1 MDSSIPLSPTLLSA
15 SLFAG
20 LSPDD
25 VAAFLKEAP
34 CRLSDFPR
42 GAILLSQGD
51 SVTAAGV
58 LLSGKIKAYRLN
70 RQGEENLQSVLGP
83 GSMFGDMLMAT
94 DRGKSPVTVEAT
106 ESARVLFVPFDSIMA
121 APGHF
126 GDRMRVNLL
135 HELSARYWAL
145 NRKVRYLSERSL
157 RGRIALFLL
166 DAATD
171 QGGLTFTVPMTRE
184 AMASL
189 LGVNRS
195 ALSRELSRMEKDGLL
210 AVYRGSF
217 RLLSREELEKCL
229 D

>member
-1 MDSSIPLSPTLLSA
+1 MDNAYLSPALLSA
-15 SLFAG
+15 PLFEGLAPAEVAG
-20 LSPDD
+20 
-25 VAAFLKEAP
+25 FLKAAR
-34 CRLSDFPR
+34 CRMESFPR
-42 GAILLSQGD
+42 GSILLSQRD
-51 SVTAAGV
+51 SVTAAGL

-70 RQGEENLQSVLGP
+70 RQGEENLQSVMGP

-94 DRGKSPVTVEAT
+94 DNGQSPVTVEAT
-106 ESARVLFVPFDSIMA
+106 EDARVLFVPFESIMS
-121 APGHF
+121 APGEF
-126 GDRMRVNLL
+126 GDQLRINLL

-157 RGRIALFLL
+157 RGRIALILL
-166 DAATD
+166 DAAKD
-171 QGGLTFTVPMTRE
+171 QGGLTFTLPMTRE

-217 RLLSREELEKCL
+217 RLLDRAGIENCI

>member
-1 MDSSIPLSPTLLSA
+1 MDNISLSPALLSA

-20 LSPDD
+20 LASAD
-25 VAAFLKEAP
+25 VAGFLKTAR
-34 CRLSDFPR
+34 CRQESFPR

-51 SVTAAGV
+51 SVTAAGL

-70 RQGEENLQSVLGP
+70 RQGEENLQSVMGS
-83 GSMFGDMLMAT
+83 GSMFGDILMAT
-94 DRGKSPVTVEAT
+94 DRGKSPVTVEALEDT
-106 ESARVLFVPFDSIMA
+106 RVLFVPFESIMA
-121 APGHF
+121 APGDF
-126 GDRMRVNLL
+126 GNRLRVNLL

-166 DAATD
+166 DAAKD
-171 QGGLTFTVPMTRE
+171 QGGPTFTLSMTRE

-217 RLLSREELEKCL
+217 RLLDREGLESYVG
-229 D
+229 

>member
-1 MDSSIPLSPTLLSA
+1 MDTISLSPALLSA
-15 SLFAG
+15 SLFEG
-20 LSPDD
+20 LVPTD
-25 VAAFLKEAP
+25 VAGFLKAAR
-34 CRLSDFPR
+34 CRLGSFPR
-42 GAILLSQGD
+42 GTILLSQGD
-51 SVTAAGV
+51 SVTAAGL
-58 LLSGKIKAYRLN
+58 LLSGKIKAYRLD
-70 RQGEENLQSVLGP
+70 RQGEEHLQSVLGP
-83 GSMFGDMLMAT
+83 GATFGDILMAT
-94 DRGKSPVTVEAT
+94 DNGQSPVTVETT
-106 ESARVLFVPFDSIMA
+106 EDARVLFVPFDSIMA
-121 APGHF
+121 APGEF
-126 GDRMRVNLL
+126 GNRLRINLL

-145 NRKVRYLSERSL
+145 TRKVRYLSERSL

>member
-1 MDSSIPLSPTLLSA
+1 MDTIDLSPALLSA
-15 SLFAG
+15 SLFEGLEKKAVAG
-20 LSPDD
+20 
-25 VAAFLKEAP
+25 FLKEAQ
-34 CRLSDFPR
+34 CRLGSFPR
-42 GAILLSQGD
+42 GTILLSQGD
-51 SVTAAGV
+51 SVAAAGV

-94 DRGKSPVTVEAT
+94 DNGKSPVTVEVT
-106 ESARVLFVPFDSIMA
+106 EDARVLFVPFDSIMA
-121 APGHF
+121 AGGEF
-126 GDRMRVNLL
+126 GNRLRVNLL

-145 NRKVRYLSERSL
+145 SRKVRYLSERSL

-166 DAATD
+166 DAARD
-171 QGGLTFTVPMTRE
+171 QGGLTFTLPMTRE

-195 ALSRELSRMEKDGLL
+195 ALSRELSRMEKDGLV

-217 RLLSREELEKCL
+217 RLLDREGLESCIG
-229 D
+229 

>member
-1 MDSSIPLSPTLLSA
+1 MDTASLSPALLSA
-15 SLFAG
+15 SLFSG
-20 LSPDD
+20 LSAAD
-25 VAAFLKEAP
+25 VTSFLQAAR
-34 CRLSDFPR
+34 CRMMSFPR
-42 GAILLSQGD
+42 GAIVLGQGD
-51 SVTAAGV
+51 RVTAAGV

-83 GSMFGDMLMAT
+83 GGMFGDMLMAT
-94 DRGKSPVTVEAT
+94 DNGKSPVTVEAT
-106 ESARVLFVPFDSIMA
+106 EDARVLFVPFDSIMA
-121 APGHF
+121 APGDF
-126 GDRMRVNLL
+126 GDRLRVNLL

-166 DAATD
+166 DAAQD
-171 QGGLTFTVPMTRE
+171 QGGPTFTLSMTRE

-217 RLLSREELEKCL
+217 RLLDREGLESCVG
-229 D
+229 

>member
-1 MDSSIPLSPTLLSA
+1 MDIISLSPALLSA
-15 SLFAG
+15 PLFAG
-20 LSPDD
+20 LEPEA
-25 VAAFLKEAP
+25 VAGFLKTAR
-34 CRLSDFPR
+34 CRLDSFPR

-51 SVTAAGV
+51 SVTAAGL

-83 GSMFGDMLMAT
+83 GSTFGDILMAT
-94 DRGKSPVTVEAT
+94 DNGKSPVTVECT
-106 ESARVLFVPFDSIMA
+106 EDARVLFVPFDSIMA
-121 APGHF
+121 ASGDF
-126 GDRMRVNLL
+126 GNQLRINLL

-145 NRKVRYLSERSL
+145 SRKVRYLSERSL

-166 DAATD
+166 DAAKD
-171 QGGLTFTVPMTRE
+171 QGGLTFTLPMTRE

-217 RLLSREELEKCL
+217 RLLDRERLEGCL
-229 D
+229 S

>member
-1 MDSSIPLSPTLLSA
+1 MDNIPLSPALLSA

-20 LSPDD
+20 LDGNELDSFLH
-25 VAAFLKEAP
+25 AAK
-34 CRLSDFPR
+34 CRMDSFPR
-42 GAILLSQGD
+42 GAILHGQGD

-70 RQGEENLQSVLGP
+70 RQGEENLQSVIGP
-83 GSMFGDMLMAT
+83 GGMFGDMLMAT
-94 DRGKSPVTVEAT
+94 DKGKSPVTVEAI
-106 ESARVLFVPFDSIMA
+106 EDARVLFVPFESIMA
-121 APGHF
+121 APGEF
-126 GDRMRVNLL
+126 GNQLRINLL

-166 DAATD
+166 DAAKE
-171 QGGLTFTVPMTRE
+171 QGGSTFTLSMTRE
-184 AMASL
+184 AMSSL

-195 ALSRELSRMEKDGLL
+195 ALSRELSRMEKNGLL

-217 RLLSREELEKCL
+217 RLLDRAGIENCI

>member
-1 MDSSIPLSPTLLSA
+1 MDTIDLSPALLSA
-15 SLFAG
+15 SLFEGLEKQAVAG
-20 LSPDD
+20 
-25 VAAFLKEAP
+25 FLKEAR
-34 CRLSDFPR
+34 CRLGSFPR
-42 GAILLSQGD
+42 GTILLSQGD
-51 SVTAAGV
+51 SVAAAGV

-94 DRGKSPVTVEAT
+94 DNGKSPVTVEVT
-106 ESARVLFVPFDSIMA
+106 EDARVLFVPFDSIMA
-121 APGHF
+121 AGGEF
-126 GDRMRVNLL
+126 GNRLRVNLL

-145 NRKVRYLSERSL
+145 SRKVRYLSERSL

-166 DAATD
+166 DAARD
-171 QGGLTFTVPMTRE
+171 QGGLTFTLPMTRE

-195 ALSRELSRMEKDGLL
+195 ALSRELSRMEKDGLV

-217 RLLSREELEKCL
+217 RLLSREGLERCL
-229 D
+229 G

>member
-1 MDSSIPLSPTLLSA
+1 MDTISLSPAILA
-15 SLFAG
+15 APLFAG
-20 LSPDD
+20 LQDTD
-25 VAAFLKEAP
+25 VATFLRTAP
-34 CRLSDFPR
+34 CRQDSFSK
-42 GAILLSQGD
+42 GTILLSQGD
-51 SVTAAGV
+51 SVTAAGL
-58 LLSGKIKAYRLN
+58 LLSGKLKAYRLN

-83 GSMFGDMLMAT
+83 GNMFGDMLMAT
-94 DRGKSPVTVEAT
+94 DNGKSPVTVECT
-106 ESARVLFVPFDSIMA
+106 EDARVLFVPFGSIMA
-121 APGHF
+121 APGDF
-126 GDRMRVNLL
+126 GDRLRVNLL

-166 DAATD
+166 DAAHD
-171 QGGLTFTVPMTRE
+171 QGGPTFTLPMTRE

-217 RLLSREELEKCL
+217 RLLSREGLEDCL

>member
-1 MDSSIPLSPTLLSA
+1 MENIPLSPALLSA

-20 LSPDD
+20 LAPDH
-25 VAAFLKEAP
+25 VAAFLKGAR
-34 CRLSDFPR
+34 CRLQSFPR
-42 GAILLSQGD
+42 GAILLGQGD

-83 GSMFGDMLMAT
+83 GSMFGDILMAT
-94 DRGKSPVTVEAT
+94 DKGKSPVTVECM
-106 ESARVLFVPFDSIMA
+106 EDARVLFVPFDSIMD
-121 APGHF
+121 APGEL
-126 GDRMRVNLL
+126 GNQLRVNLL

-145 NRKVRYLSERSL
+145 TRKVRYLSERSL

-166 DAATD
+166 DAAKD
-171 QGGLTFTVPMTRE
+171 QGGLTFTLPMTRE

-217 RLLSREELEKCL
+217 RLLDRERMESCL

>member
-1 MDSSIPLSPTLLSA
+1 MDTIDLSPALLSA
-15 SLFAG
+15 SLFEGLEKKAVAG
-20 LSPDD
+20 
-25 VAAFLKEAP
+25 FLKEAR
-34 CRLSDFPR
+34 CRLGSFPR
-42 GAILLSQGD
+42 GTILLSQGD
-51 SVTAAGV
+51 SVAAAGV

-94 DRGKSPVTVEAT
+94 DNGKSPVTVEAL
-106 ESARVLFVPFDSIMA
+106 EDARVLFVPFDSIMA
-121 APGHF
+121 AGSEF
-126 GDRMRVNLL
+126 GNRLRVNLL

-145 NRKVRYLSERSL
+145 SRKVRYLSERSL

-166 DAATD
+166 DAARD
-171 QGGLTFTVPMTRE
+171 QGGLTFTLPMTRE

-217 RLLSREELEKCL
+217 RLLSREGLESCIG
-229 D
+229 

>member
-1 MDSSIPLSPTLLSA
+1 MDHSIPLSPALLAA
-15 SLFAG
+15 SLFEGLAPAEVAG
-20 LSPDD
+20 
-25 VAAFLKEAP
+25 FLKTAR
-34 CRLSDFPR
+34 CRLDSFPR
-42 GAILLSQGD
+42 GAILLGQGD
-51 SVTAAGV
+51 SVTAAGL

-83 GSMFGDMLMAT
+83 GGMFGDMLMAT
-94 DRGKSPVTVEAT
+94 DNGQSPVTVECT
-106 ESARVLFVPFDSIMA
+106 EDARVLFVPFESIMA
-121 APGHF
+121 APGEF
-126 GDRMRVNLL
+126 GNQLRVNLL

-166 DAATD
+166 DAAHD
-171 QGGLTFTVPMTRE
+171 QGGPTFTLPMTRE

-217 RLLSREELEKCL
+217 RLLDREGLKGCVG
-229 D
+229 

>member
-1 MDSSIPLSPTLLSA
+1 MDTIPLSPALLCA

-20 LSPDD
+20 LEPAD
-25 VAAFLKEAP
+25 VARFLKSAR
-34 CRLSDFPR
+34 CRLDSFPR
-42 GAILLSQGD
+42 GTILLSQGD

-70 RQGEENLQSVLGP
+70 RQGEENLQSVLEP
-83 GSMFGDMLMAT
+83 GTMFGDMLMAT
-94 DRGKSPVTVEAT
+94 DNGKSPVTVEAM
-106 ESARVLFVPFDSIMA
+106 EDARVLFVPFDSIMA
-121 APGHF
+121 APGEF
-126 GDRMRVNLL
+126 GDRLRINLL

-166 DAATD
+166 DAARD
-171 QGGLTFTVPMTRE
+171 QGGLTFTLNMTRE

-217 RLLSREELEKCL
+217 RLMDREGLESCL

>member
-1 MDSSIPLSPTLLSA
+1 MDTIDLSPALLSA
-15 SLFAG
+15 SLFEGLEKKAVAG
-20 LSPDD
+20 
-25 VAAFLKEAP
+25 FLKEAR
-34 CRLSDFPR
+34 CRLGSFPR
-42 GAILLSQGD
+42 GTILLSQGD
-51 SVTAAGV
+51 SVAAAGV

-94 DRGKSPVTVEAT
+94 DNGKSPVTVEVT
-106 ESARVLFVPFDSIMA
+106 EDARVMFVPFDSIMA
-121 APGHF
+121 AGGEF
-126 GDRMRVNLL
+126 GNRLRVNLL

-145 NRKVRYLSERSL
+145 SRKLRYLSERSL

-166 DAATD
+166 DAAHD
-171 QGGLTFTVPMTRE
+171 EGGPTFTLPMTRE

-217 RLLSREELEKCL
+217 RLLSREGLEDCL

>member
-1 MDSSIPLSPTLLSA
+1 MDTIDLSPALLSA
-15 SLFAG
+15 SLFEGLEKKAVAG
-20 LSPDD
+20 
-25 VAAFLKEAP
+25 FLKEAR
-34 CRLSDFPR
+34 CRLGSFPR
-42 GAILLSQGD
+42 GTILLSQGD
-51 SVTAAGV
+51 SVAAAGV

-94 DRGKSPVTVEAT
+94 DNGKSPVTVEVT
-106 ESARVLFVPFDSIMA
+106 EDARVLFVPFDSIMA
-121 APGHF
+121 AGGEF
-126 GDRMRVNLL
+126 GNRLRVNLL

-145 NRKVRYLSERSL
+145 SRKVRYLSERSL

-166 DAATD
+166 DAARD
-171 QGGLTFTVPMTRE
+171 QGGLTFTLPMTRE

-195 ALSRELSRMEKDGLL
+195 ALSRELSRMEKDGLV

-217 RLLSREELEKCL
+217 RLLSREELESCIG
-229 D
+229 